1 MNFIDI
7 TNLPQLQRW
16 MLFHHK
22 DHKVIYIIGLLVVL
36 SFILHNLTKKF
47 KLPSVVGYILIGI
60 LFSTSIIEKL
70 PFVSAQLLD
79 WYTYLINSFSY
90 VTILAVS
97 FISFT
102 IGTELSLKVLK
113 RLELEFT
120 LIVLLESFGAFG
132 LVTGGM
138 LLLGKPLPIA
148 IILGSIATATA
159 PAATVMVLKEY
170 GSGGKLS
177 ATLMIVLAL
186 DEAIALIIFS
196 FVEPITLISYSPEIS
211 MNFFNVILIPMGKI
225 IGAIVIGLL
234 VGYFSQ
240 KLMLHYTDKYD
251 KVLLILATIFG
262 MSALSLFLD
271 FSPLIANLAVGFAY
285 RNFAKKRLNIA
296 GEIDTITIP
305 LYAIF
310 FILAGTRL
318 QITSITK
325 NSFLIIAMVYT
336 LARIIGKV
344 GGASLGAKLSKAPRN
359 VCKYIGFGL
368 LPQIGV
374 DIDLAYILQRDFVRL
389 SGEAANLAEL
399 VFNIILFTTIITE
412 IFGPLATEYALSKSG
427 EIKKE

>member
-1 MNFIDI
+1 MNSLTIID
-7 TNLPQLQRW
+7 LPQLQQW

-22 DHKVIYIIGLLVVL
+22 DHKIIYIIGLLVVL
-36 SFILHNLTKKF
+36 SFVLHNITKKL

-60 LFSTSIIEKL
+60 LFSSSLIEKL
-70 PFVSAQLLD
+70 PFVTLEFLD
-79 WYTYLINSFSY
+79 WYIYLINSFNY

-102 IGTELSLKVLK
+102 IGTELSLRILK
-113 RLELEFT
+113 RLELEFA

-132 LVTGGM
+132 LVTFGM

-186 DEAIALIIFS
+186 DEALALIIFS
-196 FVEPITLISYSPEIS
+196 FVEPVTLISYSPDIS
-211 MNFFNVILIPMGKI
+211 MTFFNIIFVPLLKIMGAVFIGLI
-225 IGAIVIGLL
+225 IGF
-234 VGYFSQ
+234 YSQ
-240 KLMLHYTDKYD
+240 RLMANYTAKYD
-251 KVLLILATIFG
+251 KVLLILATVFG
-262 MSALSLFLD
+262 ISALSLYLGL
-271 FSPLIANLAVGFAY
+271 SPLIANLAVGFAY
-285 RNFAKKRLNIA
+285 RNFAKKRLDISSQI
-296 GEIDTITIP
+296 ETITIP

-318 QITSITK
+318 QITNLAD
-325 NSFLIIAMVYT
+325 NSFLIIALIYT
-336 LARIIGKV
+336 LSRIIGKV
-344 GGASLGAKLSKAPRN
+344 GGASLGARLSNAPPN

-374 DIDLAYILQRDFVRL
+374 DIDLAYILQRDFVHL
-389 SGEAANLAEL
+389 SGEAACLSEL
-399 VFNIILFTTIITE
+399 VFNIILFTTMITE
-412 IFGPLATEYALSKSG
+412 IFGPLLTEYALGKSG
-427 EIKKE
+427 EIH